1 MDKNIENFE
10 MKYDIKVWW
19 CQNNMWYCNYSDSE
33 N

>member
-10 MKYDIKVWW
+10 MKYDIKFDDVKTI
-19 CQNNMWYCNYSDSE
+19 CDIGNYSDSE